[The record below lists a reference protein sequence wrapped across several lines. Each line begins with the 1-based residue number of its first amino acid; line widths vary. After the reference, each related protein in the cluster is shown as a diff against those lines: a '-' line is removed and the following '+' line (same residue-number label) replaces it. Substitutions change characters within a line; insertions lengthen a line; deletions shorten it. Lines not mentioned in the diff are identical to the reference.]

1 MLSGLIKS
9 VPQAIFHVGFDQCVC
24 MTHGKSFPE
33 IHNLCHTRQHSTI
46 FEDKRADLNAC
57 NAPNTVLTMKIGTM
71 STNLTQKGQ
80 KDNQLECQPL
90 RGCNIADSHND
101 TTVRAKKDTSRL

>member
-1 MLSGLIKS
+1 MLDFHGL
-9 VPQAIFHVGFDQCVC
+9 DQYVC
-24 MTHGKSFPE
+24 MTCGKSFPE
-33 IHNLCHTRQHSTI
+33 IHILCQTRQHSTI

-57 NAPNTVLTMKIGTM
+57 NPPNTVLTMKVCTM

-90 RGCNIADSHND
+90 RGYNIADLHTD
-101 TTVRAKKDTSRL
+101 TNVRAKRIPLGSST